1 MQDGG
6 AFVNGFAYQ
15 IPNWLVLAVLAGV
28 LFGAWKLG
36 KMILAALSN

>member
-6 AFVNGFAYQ
+6 FVSGFAFQ
-15 IPNWLVLAVLAGV
+15 IPNWALLAIVIAV

-36 KMILAALSN
+36 KLIWAALSN